1 MKADTKD
8 LLQVFAN
15 NVQYEVPLFQRPY
28 VWSED
33 DHWSPLW
40 EDVVALL
47 DGHGP
52 GENRPH
58 FLGAVVLE
66 QKHHATGAVERRLII
81 DGQQRMTTLQLL
93 LGAVRKVTSDLGLG
107 DLAAQLNQMVENAPF
122 VLSAKS
128 ERFKVLPTQADQA
141 GFASALDGAASGE
154 SSLERAYGFFE
165 NSVRSWLDDQDDQV
179 QATTE
184 LVRALQRRLM
194 LVVIDLDDSDESQ
207 VIFETLNARGTP
219 LEATDLI
226 KNSLFQA
233 ARAEGADEQQLHD
246 EYWIRFLDDYWREE
260 VRQGR
265 LIRSRIDV
273 FATHYLTMRVG
284 REVRSSQLFKDF
296 KVWMDSSRLGAAE
309 VMADLDLYGEAFT
322 KFDNGL
328 ETDRE
333 RRFFDNLRTMDTST
347 VYPFL
352 LWLYGESRANAG
364 ERLAILDSIESFL
377 VRRILLRLTAKNY
390 NRFFLSMLTRAR
402 SADNVPEAVE
412 RFLLESDAD
421 ANRWPRDT
429 ELVRR
434 LPELKMY
441 GYLRRDRIQMVL
453 DGVNRLGLGTSPH
466 QEPIQIAGDLT
477 IEHLMPQ
484 NWEANWPIGPGV
496 EARDHRADLI
506 QTIGNLT
513 LLTQSLNTSISNG
526 PWSRKREEIL
536 RHSALPIN
544 RVLPDEWGEEAIED
558 RSKQIAAAIAKVWP
572 CREQSQSAPV
582 TASPEAPVDSQLDE
596 VAVGPVST
604 DSEPQTARSAI
615 LKAFSSLQQRTG
627 KGLFGLSEL
636 LAEIRGITSRY
647 PEGTLRAHIVAHM
660 CVNCGAPT
668 QWPDLVRVDRGMYR
682 LAQPEDMAMSEPS
695 RGLGE
700 ALPPEVTAAE
710 VDRTGSTT
718 WTHDRFFEVLEASRT
733 SDDVRAARR
742 LVDWCAAKKL
752 RMDYGRGKDVGSI
765 SPKYLSGPV
774 AHNLFT
780 LWTDG
785 GLAIQ
790 FGSMKPPFGEADRK
804 IDLIERINDVPG
816 FDLTEEVVTKWPL
829 RRLSLLSD
837 SGAFERFTAVFE
849 WMFSVIDWELRV
861 GKDGTQ

>member
-28 VWSED
+28 VWNED
-33 DHWSPLW
+33 DHWNPLW
-40 EDVVALL
+40 DDVVAML
-47 DGHGP
+47 DGYGL
-52 GENRPH
+52 GDNRPH

-66 QKHHATGAVERRLII
+66 QKHHATGAVERRLVI

-93 LGAVRKVTSDLGLG
+93 LGAVRSVTADLGLN
-107 DLAAQLNQMVENAPF
+107 DLAAQLNQMVENATF
-122 VLSAKS
+122 VLSTKS
-128 ERFKVLPTQADQA
+128 DRFKVLPTQADQA
-141 GFASALDGAASGE
+141 GFTSALEGAASGA
-154 SSLERAYGFFE
+154 SSLERAYAFFE
-165 NSVRSWLDDQDDQV
+165 NSVRSWLAEQGDQV
-179 QATTE
+179 QAATE

-226 KNSLFQA
+226 KNSLFQK
-233 ARAEGADEQQLHD
+233 ARAEGANEKQLHD
-246 EYWIRFLDDYWREE
+246 EYWVRFLDDYWREE

-273 FATHYLTMRVG
+273 FATHYLTMRIG

-296 KVWMDSSRLGAAE
+296 KSWIDSSGLGAAE
-309 VMADLDLYGEAFT
+309 VMADLDRYGEAFT
-322 KFDNGL
+322 KFDTGL

-352 LWLYGESRANAG
+352 LWLYGESRANAD
-364 ERLAILDSIESFL
+364 ERTSILGSIESFL
-377 VRRILLRLTAKNY
+377 VRRMLLRLTAKNY

-402 SADNVPEAVE
+402 SADNAPEAVE
-412 RFLLESDAD
+412 RFLLESDSD
-421 ANRWPRDT
+421 ANRWPRDG
-429 ELVRR
+429 ELLRR

-441 GYLRRDRIQMVL
+441 GYLRRDRIQMIL
-453 DGVNRLGLGTSPH
+453 DGVNRSGLEASPH
-466 QEPIQIAGDLT
+466 QEPISIAGDLT

-484 NWEANWPIGPGV
+484 KWETNWPIDPGV
-496 EARDHRADLI
+496 EARDRRAELI

-544 RVLPDEWGEEAIED
+544 RVLPDEWTNEAIEG

-572 CREQSQSAPV
+572 CDEQTTAASTLATPEVPVAPH
-582 TASPEAPVDSQLDE
+582 PGD
-596 VAVGPVST
+596 VAVAPASA
-604 DSEPQTARSAI
+604 DSELPTARSAI

-627 KGLFGLSEL
+627 KEVFALSEL
-636 LAEIRGITSRY
+636 LDETRQITSRY

-682 LAQPEDMAMSEPS
+682 LAQSEDRVLSEPV
-695 RGLGE
+695 
-700 ALPPEVTAAE
+700 PE
-710 VDRTGSTT
+710 
-718 WTHDRFFEVLEASRT
+718 LE
-733 SDDVRAARR
+733 
-742 LVDWCAAKKL
+742 
-752 RMDYGRGKDVGSI
+752 
-765 SPKYLSGPV
+765 
-774 AHNLFT
+774 
-780 LWTDG
+780 DG
-785 GLAIQ
+785 FLE
-790 FGSMKPPFGEADRK
+790 S
-804 IDLIERINDVPG
+804 
-816 FDLTEEVVTKWPL
+816 
-829 RRLSLLSD
+829 
-837 SGAFERFTAVFE
+837 
-849 WMFSVIDWELRV
+849 
-861 GKDGTQ
+861 